1 MVRPQPALGLSRN
14 CGLLLTWLC
23 GHEQEAM
30 GGTCVSTRSGVL
42 LVAGRFPGITVQASW
57 DGGMSF
63 SAWTVDV
70 SSIWGNGAACAP
82 SQPRLLRLLID
93 PQTATRRVAHDQ
105 ARQSGHRTHACYACA

>member
-1 MVRPQPALGLSRN
+1 
-14 CGLLLTWLC
+14 
-23 GHEQEAM
+23 M

-82 SQPRLLRLLID
+82 SQPRLPL
-93 PQTATRRVAHDQ
+93 PVTRRQPHD
-105 ARQSGHRTHACYACA
+105 ARPMSVSLGRTHACA

>member
-1 MVRPQPALGLSRN
+1 MVRPQPGPRSLQRLRSVAHLAVR
-14 CGLLLTWLC
+14 
-23 GHEQEAM
+23 HEQEAM

-42 LVAGRFPGITVQASW
+42 LVAGRYPGITVQASW

-82 SQPRLLRLLID
+82 SQPRLLRLID
-93 PQTATRRVAHDQ
+93 PQTATRRAAHDQ
-105 ARQSGHRTHACYACA
+105 AR